1 MTRGGREAAPGL
13 QALHCNI
20 LSSRSRVTDKKGR
33 PCALGLA
40 VISELISM
48 DAELVK
54 HFSVGEL
61 KQLLHKKQITFEQFV
76 QYSSVVLKEMRERPL
91 EPAEGPSSTS
101 TSSSRMRSVG
111 EAPDEGAAAAVG
123 EAPAG
128 GERPSK

>member
-1 MTRGGREAAPGL
+1 M
-13 QALHCNI
+13 
-20 LSSRSRVTDKKGR
+20 TDKKGR

-61 KQLLHKKQITFEQFV
+61 KQLLHKKQ
-76 QYSSVVLKEMRERPL
+76 YPSVVLKEMRERPL